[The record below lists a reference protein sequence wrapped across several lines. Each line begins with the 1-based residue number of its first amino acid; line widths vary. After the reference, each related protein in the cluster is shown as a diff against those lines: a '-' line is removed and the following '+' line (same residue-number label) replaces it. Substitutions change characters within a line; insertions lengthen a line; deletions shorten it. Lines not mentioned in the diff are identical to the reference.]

1 MRRIEDLTR
10 DELLSIVLYENDEIE
25 NFTYDILSYNED
37 GVTKSTVISV
47 GDFFYNITA
56 IQSRW
61 GYWSLHRCARVKP
74 EQYIATRYVEVKDE

>member
-25 NFTYDILSYNED
+25 NFTYDMFDYDEN
-37 GVTKSTVISV
+37 GYTKSTIISA
-47 GDFFYNITA
+47 GGSLYRITA
-56 IQSRW
+56 TQNRW
-61 GYWSLHRCARVKP
+61 NGWDFQEYFQVKP